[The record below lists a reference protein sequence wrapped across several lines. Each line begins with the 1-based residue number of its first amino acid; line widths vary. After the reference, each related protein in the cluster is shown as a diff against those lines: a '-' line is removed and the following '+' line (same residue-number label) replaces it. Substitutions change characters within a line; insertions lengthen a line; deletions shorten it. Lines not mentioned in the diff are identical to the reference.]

1 LVIDP
6 DMKKIRLRLLLVV
19 LSVLSVSLVPCQA
32 ADNKPV
38 NIVTTIKPVQ
48 ALVQA
53 IAGDQLTSVQLIP
66 NGASPHF
73 YALKPSDRKLLA
85 RADVLFRIDETL
97 ESFLNAALE
106 GQSTLQVI
114 NLTGVEG
121 VQLHAFEKHEDEK
134 DGHHDDHQHHHHGNE
149 YDVHIWLDADNGIAM
164 VQKIVA
170 VLQSL
175 DQANADVYAENA
187 NALIAAI
194 QEADQAIKQKL
205 EVIKQV
211 PYLVHHDAW
220 GYFEKRYQLNRVD
233 AVNNISGQQPG
244 AASVQRLLALIK
256 EKNIKCLFIEPSF
269 EASMVKLLKEETGI
283 KTGMLDP
290 LGVDIPMNGQTY
302 PALLQAASDDLFAC
316 LKNAH

>member
-1 LVIDP
+1 
-6 DMKKIRLRLLLVV
+6 MKKLRLRLLLLV

-32 ADNKPV
+32 ADNEPV

-106 GQSTLQVI
+106 GQSKLQVI

-121 VQLHAFEKHEDEK
+121 VQLHAFEKHEEEK
-134 DGHHDDHQHHHHGNE
+134 AGHHDEHHHHHGHE

-164 VQKIVA
+164 VQKILA

-175 DQANADVYAENA
+175 DQTNADVYAENA
-187 NALIAAI
+187 SALIAAI
-194 QEADQAIKQKL
+194 KETDQAIKQEL

-220 GYFEKRYQLNRVD
+220 GYFEKRYQLNRID
-233 AVNNISGQQPG
+233 AVNDISGQQPG

-256 EKNIKCLFIEPSF
+256 KENIKCLFIEPSF

-290 LGVDIPMNGQTY
+290 LGIDIPMNKQTY
-302 PALLQAASDDLFAC
+302 PALLQAASDDLLAC
-316 LKNAH
+316 LKNTH